1 MIEKKYECT
10 DCGKLYLPDRIF
22 ECAVCEDIF
31 CPSCDG
37 TKKLQKE
44 RRHLMESIESGD
56 PKGIVKATVDIVKN
70 SDFAVG
76 NLSHS
81 IAFFSIIQEFEKR
94 PVTENLRLELTNRWS
109 EVKKEKKIETDPI
122 IDRLLIESA
131 IKTLERRGKND

>member
-1 MIEKKYECT
+1 
-10 DCGKLYLPDRIF
+10 
-22 ECAVCEDIF
+22 
-31 CPSCDG
+31 
-37 TKKLQKE
+37 
-44 RRHLMESIESGD
+44 MESIESGD